1 MNIFQNAANKLINIT
16 ISHPLQTL
24 PAPPVC
30 SELWV
35 QRVCEDVEVP
45 HQPEQAERGAAAPA
59 DRGVEGDTPAQCR
72 GHTAATPCADTHHRQ
87 EEARGHRS
95 RMVTWSA
102 SPLAPVSPHLP
113 GLNDGCGNN
122 QLEKLKAAKA
132 A

>member
-1 MNIFQNAANKLINIT
+1 MTALSENFNCNCRIANV
-16 ISHPLQTL
+16 
-24 PAPPVC
+24 APPVGP
-30 SELWV
+30 ELGV

-45 HQPEQAERGAAAPA
+45 QQPEQAERGAAAPA

-102 SPLAPVSPHLP
+102 SPLAPVSPHLR
-113 GLNDGCGNN
+113 GLNIWLWNMFVSTPLTLISL
-122 QLEKLKAAKA
+122 QLLHCT
-132 A
+132 